1 MDNVMDRKMIDG
13 DEVECTLRPQSL
25 KEYVGQNELKEIR
38 EEQNISQYE
47 LSNKLALLGI
57 TLYQSDI
64 FKIEKNQRTVRD
76 FELWGI
82 CKVLNVK
89 AEELFSPNK

>member
-1 MDNVMDRKMIDG
+1 MRFNKFNNSYNIVGNK
-13 DEVECTLRPQSL
+13 L
-25 KEYVGQNELKEIR
+25 KETR
-38 EEQNISQYE
+38 EKLNISQEE

-64 FKIEKNQRTVRD
+64 FKIEHNERTVRD

-82 CKVLNVK
+82 CKILDIK
-89 AEELFSPNK
+89 AEDLYELNIN

>member
-1 MDNVMDRKMIDG
+1 MKFNKYNDCYNIIGTK
-13 DEVECTLRPQSL
+13 
-25 KEYVGQNELKEIR
+25 LKEIR

-64 FKIEKNQRTVRD
+64 FKIEKIKEQ
-76 FELWGI
+76 FEI
-82 CKVLNVK
+82 LNYGEFVK
-89 AEELFSPNK
+89 FLM